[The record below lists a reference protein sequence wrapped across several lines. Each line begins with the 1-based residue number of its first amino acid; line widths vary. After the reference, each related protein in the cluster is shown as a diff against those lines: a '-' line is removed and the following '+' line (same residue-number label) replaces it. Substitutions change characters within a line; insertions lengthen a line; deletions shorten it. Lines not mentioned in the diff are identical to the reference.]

1 MYKTKYSLSVL
12 AFVQFGVKKNRSEKQ
27 TLELQSP
34 ELSTVVFAPP
44 GSYYRNISGTPKPEN
59 FVNNEP
65 QTTVNFAFD
74 ERWQGSVRFRF

>member
-1 MYKTKYSLSVL
+1 MKTVYIRLSVISFCL
-12 AFVQFGVKKNRSEKQ
+12 ICRKKKSCSGAR
-27 TLELQSP
+27 TLQSP

-44 GSYYRNISGTPKPEN
+44 GSHYRDISGTSEPKD

-74 ERWQGSVRFRF
+74 KRWQGSVRLRF